1 MSAQIEKAVNATL
14 PPAVGEPQMDPLA
27 VAKVPRQQRA
37 RDRFEA
43 VLKESE
49 SVLENEGL
57 AGFSIPVVAERL
69 GMTRGSVYAYFPTP
83 YAVLNELVQ
92 RYLSDLENLYI
103 EHAYELE
110 GNTWWNAIEWAMDQA
125 AIFHNERPAA
135 RLLILGGAV
144 SDSSYRSL
152 ESLLKRLGS
161 LTSGVWLNHAKGR
174 GPRGQLPPDVDV
186 FTLAIDIGL
195 ACFRRSFFEHGE
207 IRPEYKDAAVHAMRS
222 FLQSYLEP
230 AADRAA

>member
-1 MSAQIEKAVNATL
+1 MTAQIKDPVPETPSPM
-14 PPAVGEPQMDPLA
+14 PPVAEPQMDPLA

-43 VLKESE
+43 VLKEAE
-49 SVLENEGL
+49 KVLESEGL
-57 AGFSIPVVAERL
+57 VGFSIPVVAERL

-92 RYLSDLENLYI
+92 RYLAELESLYV

-110 GNTWWNAIEWAMDQA
+110 GKTWWNAIEWAMDQA
-125 AIFHNERPAA
+125 VIYHNQHPAA

-144 SDSSYRSL
+144 SDTSYRSL
-152 ESLLKRLGS
+152 ESLLKRLGGM
-161 LTSGVWLNHAKGR
+161 TQGVWQHYDKNR
-174 GPRGQLPPDVDV
+174 TPLPTDVDV

-207 IRPEYKDAAVHAMRS
+207 IRTEYKDAGVHAMRC
-222 FLQSYLEP
+222 FLLPYLEP
-230 AADRAA
+230 AE

>member
-1 MSAQIEKAVNATL
+1 MSAQTELTEIAAPPNA
-14 PPAVGEPQMDPLA
+14 AAEPQMDPLA

-43 VLKESE
+43 VLKEAE
-49 SVLENEGL
+49 SVLESEGL

-92 RYLSDLENLYI
+92 RHLSDLESLYV

-125 AIFHNERPAA
+125 AKFHNDRPAA

-144 SDSSYRSL
+144 SDTSYRSL
-152 ESLLKRLGS
+152 ESLLKRLGG
-161 LTSGVWLNHAKGR
+161 LTRGVWMNHARGR
-174 GPRGQLPPDVDV
+174 GARGKLPADLDV

-222 FLQSYLEP
+222 FLQPYLES
-230 AADRAA
+230 AA

>member
-1 MSAQIEKAVNATL
+1 
-14 PPAVGEPQMDPLA
+14 MDPLA

-43 VLKESE
+43 VLREAE
-49 SVLENEGL
+49 IVLESEGL
-57 AGFSIPVVAERL
+57 AGFSIPVIAERL

-83 YAVLNELVQ
+83 YAVLNELVH
-92 RYLSDLENLYI
+92 RHLTALENLYV
-103 EHAYELE
+103 EHSYELE
-110 GNTWWNAIEWAMDQA
+110 GKTWWNAIEWAMDQA
-125 AIFHNERPAA
+125 VAYHNQNPAA

-144 SDSSYRSL
+144 SDTSYRSL
-152 ESLLKRLGS
+152 ESLLKRLGL
-161 LTSGVWLNHAKGR
+161 LTRRVWENHAKGR
-174 GPRGQLPPDVDV
+174 RSLPTEPEV

-207 IRPEYKDAAVHAMRS
+207 IREEYKVAGVHAMRS

-230 AADRAA
+230 VA